1 MFENYQTI
9 EEVIRNMEDA
19 GYTTEEID
27 VFLPIWESGNK
38 SESIKLLSKQRKI
51 LLQSIHKDQADLE
64 FLEGMIKAM

>member
-1 MFENYQTI
+1 MFESYQTI
-9 EEVIRNMEDA
+9 EEVKRNMEDA

-27 VFLPIWESGNK
+27 TFLPIWESGNK
-38 SESIKLLSKQRKI
+38 SESIRLLSKQRKI

>member
-9 EEVIRNMEDA
+9 EEVKQNMEDA

-27 VFLPIWESGNK
+27 AFLPIWKSGNK